1 MSTPTWGIPAICLGE
16 GGARRCGAVVL
27 VLGVAGLDRRRA
39 AGHRRVGQLAP
50 GHRRRAPGTTSAP
63 PQQRPCLRLHHLDAG
78 PRVFRLDQLIHPLRA
93 ARMQP
98 KHRPI

>member
-63 PQQRPCLRLHHLDAG
+63 PQQRPRARAYTTSMRA
-78 PRVFRLDQLIHPLRA
+78 PVFSAWIS
-93 ARMQP
+93 
-98 KHRPI
+98 

>member
-39 AGHRRVGQLAP
+39 VGQRVTAGLVGWPRGTAELAP
-50 GHRRRAPGTTSAP
+50 PPSARHHLSARACAYTTSMRAPVFSAW
-63 PQQRPCLRLHHLDAG
+63 
-78 PRVFRLDQLIHPLRA
+78 IS
-93 ARMQP
+93 
-98 KHRPI
+98 

>member
-50 GHRRRAPGTTSAP
+50 GHRRVGTAAERPTPPQRHHSSARARAYTTSMRAPVFSAW
-63 PQQRPCLRLHHLDAG
+63 
-78 PRVFRLDQLIHPLRA
+78 IS
-93 ARMQP
+93 
-98 KHRPI
+98 